1 MDNKGQTLVTF
12 VLILPIILL
21 ILLCVIDYGL
31 VSIQKHEATSSIKD
45 SITYALKNSNSD
57 NIEEKMKNLIYKN
70 IDENKIKSILGASM
84 SSNQLLFE
92 KSANQAHYK
101 DDAEPY
107 DYYETLL
114 PNTVMKLWEPNGGTG
129 KTINTLNLAG
139 IYSKMQKK
147 VLIID
152 LDLYSGDIAAI
163 LNLNNT
169 KDIYNIFEDLN
180 NNNFNEIDNYMT
192 KYNDYIDVLCAPN
205 DPRFANRI
213 NGSIVNFILSKV
225 SKKYDVILIDTN
237 HFLNSINLTAFD
249 RSTEIIY
256 ILKNDL
262 MNLKSMKTMVSIY
275 SNMNR
280 DNYKILLYDAINRNK
295 GAYSNMDIRN
305 VIKHELDYIIPN
317 SFYIKNI
324 NQEILKGNILTLSN
338 ISNHHAKTM
347 NIYKNIANNLLE
359 KVKYEK

>member
-1 MDNKGQTLVTF
+1 M
-12 VLILPIILL
+12 
-21 ILLCVIDYGL
+21 
-31 VSIQKHEATSSIKD
+31 EARKTITI
-45 SITYALKNSNSD
+45 SITSVK
-57 NIEEKMKNLIYKN
+57 
-70 IDENKIKSILGASM
+70 
-84 SSNQLLFE
+84 
-92 KSANQAHYK
+92 
-101 DDAEPY
+101 
-107 DYYETLL
+107 
-114 PNTVMKLWEPNGGTG
+114 GGTG